1 MARGRKPSRDERRPE
16 QTPLG
21 PPQPNSQQKL
31 NCRHRVHCR
40 AARSPTTDN
49 ADFDQRISGDLAAE
63 FGSAPRAIRRLTSGR
78 NRKMRRPADQ
88 QRMSVEETLLRVFKP
103 NRTLMLS
110 AARSKG
116 VMLAAIPTPTM
127 SLTATTS
134 RSQKQEGQAA
144 KLSRSIQTNT
154 GFCAK

>member
-1 MARGRKPSRDERRPE
+1 
-16 QTPLG
+16 
-21 PPQPNSQQKL
+21 
-31 NCRHRVHCR
+31 
-40 AARSPTTDN
+40 
-49 ADFDQRISGDLAAE
+49 LAAE
-63 FGSAPRAIRRLTSGR
+63 LGSAPRAIQRLTRGR

-88 QRMSVEETLLRVFKP
+88 QRMSVEETLLRVQAESHVDVI
-103 NRTLMLS
+103 RS
-110 AARSKG
+110 ALEEG
-116 VMLAAIPTPTM
+116 MLAAIPTPTM